1 MKRIAGLFLAIVFA
15 IAAVGAPSSARADSA
30 DTGTAI
36 AAGLAIAV
44 VGAYALVALQSD
56 TERLSAN
63 TETDADL
70 EQIMARAA
78 ERANSA
84 PVSIEPVVDGSG
96 SSIRGALVSLRT
108 AF

>member
-1 MKRIAGLFLAIVFA
+1 MKRFAGLILALVFA
-15 IAAVGAPSSARADSA
+15 LAAGRPAAARADSA

-56 TERLSAN
+56 TERLSMN
-63 TETDADL
+63 SETDADL

-78 ERANSA
+78 AKANAA
-84 PVSIEPVVDGSG
+84 PVSIEPVVDPSG
-96 SSIRGALVSLRT
+96 SSIQGALVSLRT
-108 AF
+108 VF